1 MVFPEIMIPII
12 AVQFTIII
20 ALIIGCYYDLKY
32 REVSNAISYSILFL
46 CIPLVSV
53 ANITLVHIV
62 IAILFTVMTLRGAY
76 GGADLKV
83 LVPIIMSLTTL
94 SLSIFLIG
102 ITVFSIPFVIKNK
115 NDIPL
120 FIPITISYMII
131 SYVEL
136 L

>member
-1 MVFPEIMIPII
+1 MIPSI
-12 AVQFTIII
+12 AIQFTIII

-46 CIPLVSV
+46 CIPLVRV
-53 ANITLVHIV
+53 DNITHMHIV
-62 IAILFTVMTLRGAY
+62 IAVLFTILTLRGAY

-83 LVPIIMSLTTL
+83 LVPIVMSLTTL

-102 ITVFSIPFVIKNK
+102 LTIFSIPFVLKNK

-120 FIPITISYMII
+120 FVPITISYMII
-131 SYVEL
+131 TYMS
-136 L
+136 